1 MMPLPIGDC
10 RLPIGKT
17 EKDLK
22 LGMGKTEQSCEI
34 GNRQLAIGNQD
45 DGKLT

>member
-17 EKDLK
+17 ENDLK
-22 LGMGKTEQSCEI
+22 ILGPCGEALRIAK
-34 GNRQLAIGNQD
+34 
-45 DGKLT
+45 